1 MLNEAFLDA
10 SYAVALSSARDIYHG
25 RATAL
30 AERLADTG
38 TRLLTTRAV
47 LLASLI

>member
-1 MLNEAFLDA
+1 MLTEAFLDA
-10 SYAVALSSARDIYHG
+10 SYAVALSSARDTYHG

-30 AERLADTG
+30 AERLADAE
-38 TRLLTTRAV
+38 TRLLTTQAA